1 MRTLA
6 TVLVMAAALFNA
18 ANGVTLKKIAT
29 FNGMGA
35 PKAVEVSP
43 DGTWVTVMNL
53 EGMNVTIID
62 PKTLTIIKVVNF
74 APYKTSAPGHNYTTH
89 EAISSFAEKPVECG
103 FTPDGQYAWVSFH
116 NGACVVRIDKNE
128 MDPPDG
134 MLSQKAK
141 IEDKVNKKTYVK
153 TMPKVK
159 VLSTPKVIQVTPD
172 GKYVLVA
179 NWFGQSISVIDALSM
194 KKIKDIKT
202 GDNVIPR
209 GIAIT
214 SDSKIA
220 YVANMKGGSI
230 AVIDLVKLEKVKNL
244 YITGNPRHIVLSP
257 DNKFLYITDNSGG
270 KVIKYDIEAGKIV
283 KSQYVGK
290 LARTVAITPDGKY
303 LIAAAHGADLLVV
316 LDADTMAILSK
327 TTFFKPMGI
336 SVSPDGKQ
344 VWVSSYGGG
353 YVSAFEL
360 QE

>member
-1 MRTLA
+1 MRIFA
-6 TVLVMAAALFNA
+6 TVLTLAVAFYSA

-53 EGMNVTIID
+53 EGMDVTIID
-62 PKTLTIIKVVNF
+62 PKTLSIIKVVNF
-74 APYKTSAPGHNYTTH
+74 APYKTSAQGHNYATH
-89 EAISSFAEKPVECG
+89 QPISSFAEKPVECG
-103 FTPDGQYAWVSFH
+103 FSPDGQYAWVSFH

-128 MDPPDG
+128 LDPPDG
-134 MLSQKAK
+134 VDVQKAK
-141 IEDKVNKKTYVK
+141 IEDKVNKKSYVK
-153 TMPKVK
+153 TLAKVK
-159 VLSTPKVIQVTPD
+159 VLSTPKVVQVTPD

-179 NWFGQSISVIDALSM
+179 NWFGQSISVIDTASM

-214 SDSKIA
+214 SDSKTA

-230 AVIDLVKLEKVKNL
+230 AIIDLVKLEKVKNL
-244 YITGNPRHIVLSP
+244 YITSNPRHIVLSP

-270 KVIKYDIEAGKIV
+270 KVIKYDLEAGKTV
-283 KSQYVGK
+283 KSQHVGSQ
-290 LARTVAITPDGKY
+290 ARTVAITPDGKY
-303 LIAAAHGADLLVV
+303 LIAAAHGSDELVV
-316 LDADTMAILSK
+316 LSSDDLKILTK
-327 TTFFKPMGI
+327 VGFVKPMGI

-353 YVSAFEL
+353 YVSAYEF